1 MTAKEYLS
9 QYRTLDIEINSKLE
23 QVEQL
28 RALAAKVSP
37 STGFGASGGISDR
50 VGKTVAKIID
60 LENEINDD
68 IDRLTDMKADIMRQ
82 INAIKS
88 SAYRTILEEHY
99 FRDKSF
105 DEIGEEINY
114 SRMQICRMHGT
125 ALTYITAP

>member
-9 QYRTLDIEINSKLE
+9 QYRTLDIEIDSKLE
-23 QVEQL
+23 QAKHL
-28 RALAAKVSP
+28 RALATKVSP
-37 STGFGASGGISDR
+37 SSGFGASGDISDR

-60 LENEINDD
+60 LENEINND
-68 IDRLTDMKADIMRQ
+68 IDRLADMKADIMRQ
-82 INAIKS
+82 INAIKN

-99 FRDKSF
+99 FRYKSF

>member
-9 QYRTLDIEINSKLE
+9 QYRTLDIEINGKLE

-68 IDRLTDMKADIMRQ
+68 IDRLADMKADIMRQ

-99 FRDKSF
+99 FRNKSF
-105 DEIGEEINY
+105 DEIGGEINY
-114 SRMQICRMHGT
+114 SKAQICRMHGT
-125 ALTYITAP
+125 ALLFISPP

>member
-9 QYRTLDIEINSKLE
+9 QYRTLDIEINCKLE

-68 IDRLTDMKADIMRQ
+68 IDRLADMKADIMWQ

-99 FRDKSF
+99 FRNKSF
-105 DEIGEEINY
+105 DEIGEEIGY
-114 SRMQICRMHGT
+114 SRMQICRIHGT

>member
-37 STGFGASGGISDR
+37 STGFGANGGISDR

-114 SRMQICRMHGT
+114 SKAQICRMHGT
-125 ALTYITAP
+125 ALLFILPP